1 MKVTW
6 DEDVCT
12 HSANC
17 VKKLPQV
24 FKVEDGNFVID
35 PSAASEDD
43 VRAVVAQCPSGA
55 LSVQDE

>member
-1 MKVTW
+1 MNVTW

-24 FKVEDGNFVID
+24 FKVEGGNFVID

>member
-6 DEDVCT
+6 EEDVCT

-24 FKVEDGNFVID
+24 FKVEGGNFVIN

>member
-6 DEDVCT
+6 EEDVCT

-24 FKVEDGNFVID
+24 FKVEGGNFVID

>member
-6 DEDVCT
+6 EEDVCT

-24 FKVEDGNFVID
+24 FKVEGGKFVID

-55 LSVQDE
+55 LRVQDE

>member
-1 MKVTW
+1 MKVHW

-24 FKVEDGNFVID
+24 FKVEGGKFVID
-35 PSAASEDD
+35 PSAAPEDD

-55 LSVQDE
+55 LSAQDE

>member
-1 MKVTW
+1 MKVAW
-6 DEDVCT
+6 EEDVCT

-24 FKVEDGNFVID
+24 FKVESGKFVID

>member
-1 MKVTW
+1 MKVAW
-6 DEDVCT
+6 EEDVCT

-24 FKVEDGNFVID
+24 FKVEGGKFVIN